1 MIIII
6 IVIILL
12 LSQALFIAYGPKF
25 KYNTE
30 VQPFENIEIYNLMCG
45 RFFCFFLYSGLQF
58 CVQSCTFSNISVLS
72 PRFVRN

>member
-1 MIIII
+1 MIIIVSMI
-6 IVIILL
+6 TLL

-30 VQPFENIEIYNLMCG
+30 VEPFENIEIYNLICG
-45 RFFCFFLYSGLQF
+45 RFFLFYFLF
-58 CVQSCTFSNISVLS
+58 CVQSCTFSNISVIS